1 MISHLLTIL
10 VALIVTASSYGAQEP
25 DVRGNVDK
33 NAVGISLNQPPLVNV
48 SDETLLRLLEE
59 RRDQKIQEESTG
71 ESRDEISRTEKG
83 SNTILKN
90 AVRKTQLLVKSE
102 PGDGLVKLT
111 WRLANLP
118 PKVDAQTLR
127 FTIRYGT
134 ESEKPTKSL
143 QVGPG
148 DGYVLRDLK
157 NNQPYFIQV
166 LAGDREQ
173 LTMYKADEI
182 KVVPLPAEEQGS
194 RLEKAFSRKTLTLMD
209 KSEQD
214 PFVRELRQFGY
225 DFFKNSSQL
234 VGTSDT
240 LPVGNDYII
249 GPGDTLNINLWGA
262 INARHE
268 LIVDRNGEIMIPR
281 VGNVKVWGLTYA
293 QGKDAVNKAIARYF
307 KNYEISMTLGRLRSI
322 QVFVVGEVEA
332 PGSYPVSSIATVINA
347 LSAAGGPARN
357 GSLRGIKIN
366 RNGQA
371 PLEVDLYD
379 MFLSGDR
386 SKDVRLQNG
395 DTIFVPVIGPVVA
408 VAGEV
413 RRPAIYEIK
422 DSATLPEVLKM
433 AGGITATGYTGRIQ
447 VERVANNASRVVLDY
462 EPKDGSLDAA
472 LGAVQV
478 MDRDMI
484 KVFPVQEAT
493 RQVVSLKG
501 NVQRPG
507 EYQYRKGMRLS
518 DLIPDFQVLLPES
531 YLNSVEIT
539 RLAPPDYHR
548 ELLTANLIRA
558 VAGNGPDNILLQEQ
572 DSVRVFSRWE
582 MEEKP
587 QVSVNGSVVNPGT
600 YTFYPGMTVRDLI
613 TAAGS
618 TKRNAFLDTG
628 ELSRIVVTGDRANP
642 SRLSLNLNKA
652 LAGDP
657 AHNIPLQADDVLI
670 VRSVTDWFD
679 ASDKFIK
686 LKGEVRFPGVYSVAR
701 GELLSSVIARAGGY
715 TERAYLRGSKFLRR
729 SVRET
734 QQKRM
739 DEIVVRTE
747 KEILQKQASLSS
759 LAASKDEL
767 EATKASL
774 DGLMKSVELM
784 KSMKA
789 EGRVVI
795 RLAALEELQKSS
807 FDVVVEGGDE
817 LEIPIRPSVVNVMGQ
832 VYNPISFVHQP
843 EASDLGSY
851 LKKAGGPTNDAE
863 TSEMYVIKADG
874 TVFSRQQSSFGLH
887 WSDDD
892 RRWTF
897 GSFTASTLEPGDTLV
912 VPQKIERIAWMRE
925 IKDITQI
932 LANIALTAGTILIG
946 LR

>member
-1 MISHLLTIL
+1 MNYMISHVLTIL
-10 VALIVTASSYGAQEP
+10 VALIVTASSYAAQEL

-59 RRDQKIQEESTG
+59 RRDQRNQEESTG

-83 SNTILKN
+83 TGTTLKN

-111 WRLANLP
+111 WRLTNLP
-118 PKVDAQTLR
+118 PKVDALTLR
-127 FTIRYGT
+127 FTIRYGI
-134 ESEKPTKSL
+134 ESEKPTKTL

-148 DGYVLRDLK
+148 DGYILRDLK

-166 LAGDREQ
+166 LAADREQ
-173 LTMYKADEI
+173 LTMYKSDEI
-182 KVVPLPAEEQGS
+182 KAVPLPAEEQGS

-214 PFVRELRQFGY
+214 TFVRDLHQFGY

-234 VGTSDT
+234 VGTSDM

-281 VGNVKVWGLTYA
+281 VGNVKVWGLSHA

-395 DTIFVPVIGPVVA
+395 DTIFVPVIGPVIA

-422 DSATLPEVLKM
+422 GATTLPEVLEM

-462 EPKDGSLDAA
+462 EPKDGNLDAT
-472 LGAVQV
+472 LGTVAV

-572 DSVRVFSRWE
+572 DSVKVFSRWE

-628 ELSRIVVTGDRANP
+628 ELSQIGRA
-642 SRLSLNLNKA
+642 
-652 LAGDP
+652 
-657 AHNIPLQADDVLI
+657 HV
-670 VRSVTDWFD
+670 
-679 ASDKFIK
+679 
-686 LKGEVRFPGVYSVAR
+686 
-701 GELLSSVIARAGGY
+701 
-715 TERAYLRGSKFLRR
+715 
-729 SVRET
+729 
-734 QQKRM
+734 
-739 DEIVVRTE
+739 
-747 KEILQKQASLSS
+747 
-759 LAASKDEL
+759 
-767 EATKASL
+767 
-774 DGLMKSVELM
+774 
-784 KSMKA
+784 
-789 EGRVVI
+789 
-795 RLAALEELQKSS
+795 
-807 FDVVVEGGDE
+807 
-817 LEIPIRPSVVNVMGQ
+817 
-832 VYNPISFVHQP
+832 
-843 EASDLGSY
+843 
-851 LKKAGGPTNDAE
+851 
-863 TSEMYVIKADG
+863 
-874 TVFSRQQSSFGLH
+874 
-887 WSDDD
+887 
-892 RRWTF
+892 
-897 GSFTASTLEPGDTLV
+897 
-912 VPQKIERIAWMRE
+912 
-925 IKDITQI
+925 
-932 LANIALTAGTILIG
+932 
-946 LR
+946 